1 MKEYRFIKKLG
12 EGTFSEVF
20 KAQDKKTGTMVAM
33 KCMKSSF
40 SSKEQVN
47 NLKEIQSLKRLSA
60 HANVVQL
67 HDIIFDEATGR
78 LALVFELMDQ
88 NMYESIKGKKN
99 YLPEKKI
106 QSYMYQLLKALDYM
120 HRKGIFHRDI
130 KPENILLK
138 DDLVKL
144 ADFGSCK
151 GIYSKPPFTEYIS
164 TRWYRAPECLLTDG
178 HYNFKMDLWGVGCVF
193 FEMLTLFPLF
203 PGDDEMDQIHK
214 IHDILGTPSESL
226 LKHFQKLAT
235 HIEFDFP
242 HKVGIGINKFLSHVS
257 EDCKDLIN
265 KLLIYN
271 PEERIS
277 AKQALN
283 HPYFKDLKKQDEK
296 LMKMSTLS
304 K

>member
-1 MKEYRFIKKLG
+1 
-12 EGTFSEVF
+12 
-20 KAQDKKTGTMVAM
+20 M

-40 SSKEQVN
+40 TSREQVN
-47 NLKEIQSLKRLSA
+47 NLKEIQTLKRLQS
-60 HANVVQL
+60 HPNVIQL
-67 HDIIFDEATGR
+67 LEIIYDEPSGR

-88 NMYESIKGKKN
+88 NMYESIKGKKQ
-99 YLPEKKI
+99 YLSEKKV
-106 QSYMYQLLKALDYM
+106 QSYMFQLLKALDYM

-178 HYNFKMDLWGVGCVF
+178 HYNYKMDLWGVGCVF
-193 FEMLTLFPLF
+193 FEMMTLFPLF
-203 PGDDEMDQIHK
+203 PGDDEMDQINK
-214 IHDILGTPSESL
+214 IHDALGTPPDSL
-226 LKHFQKLAT
+226 LQYFQKHT
-235 HIEFDFP
+235 SDIKFTFQQ
-242 HKVGIGINKFLSHVS
+242 KSGYGINKYLSHVS
-257 EDCKDLIN
+257 PDCQDLIG
-265 KLLIYN
+265 KLLCYN
-271 PEERIS
+271 PEERLT

-283 HPYFKDLKKQDEK
+283 HPYFKDLKKQDDK
-296 LMKMSTLS
+296 LLKTSTLS

>member
-1 MKEYRFIKKLG
+1 
-12 EGTFSEVF
+12 
-20 KAQDKKTGTMVAM
+20 M

-47 NLKEIQSLKRLSA
+47 NLKEIQTLKKLQS
-60 HANVVQL
+60 HPHVIQL
-67 HDIIFDEATGR
+67 LDIIYDEHSGR

-88 NMYESIKGKKN
+88 NMYESIKGRKQ
-99 YLPEKKI
+99 YLTEKKV

-178 HYNFKMDLWGVGCVF
+178 HYNYKMDLWGVGCVF
-193 FEMLTLFPLF
+193 FEMMTLFPLF
-203 PGDDEMDQIHK
+203 PGDDEMDQISK
-214 IHDILGTPSESL
+214 INDILGTPSDSL
-226 LKHFQKLAT
+226 LFYFQKHA
-235 HIEFDFP
+235 IDVRCNFP
-242 HKVGIGINKFLSHVS
+242 HKTGIGINKFLSHVS
-257 EDCKDLIN
+257 NECQDLIS
-265 KLLIYN
+265 KLLAYN
-271 PEERIS
+271 PDERLT
-277 AKQALN
+277 AKQALS
-283 HPYFKDLKKQDEK
+283 HSYFKDLKKQDDK
-296 LMKMSTLS
+296 LLKTSTLS